1 MIMQAEKMI
10 VYIDPERCTGCRSC
24 EMACA
29 IEHSESKNLFTAI
42 SEKPIPKPR
51 IKVVVADFF
60 NVPMRCQ
67 HCEDSP
73 CIEACPTGAI
83 FKSEEGFVI
92 MNQEDCIGCLMC
104 VMVCPFGH
112 PYYSTEHKSIVKCDF
127 CIDRVKEGKEPAC
140 VSACP
145 TGALKYGNLS
155 DILDEI
161 RKKKAKLIISGLKV
175 EGLVYTKQVE
185 EKKEEKLNLPD
196 LKRMYSQVSWY

>member
-1 MIMQAEKMI
+1 MQAEKRI

-112 PYYSTEHKSIVKCDF
+112 PYYSTEYKSIVKCDF

-140 VSACP
+140 VFACP

>member
-1 MIMQAEKMI
+1 MQAEKMI

-112 PYYSTEHKSIVKCDF
+112 PYYSTEYKSIVKCDF

>member
-1 MIMQAEKMI
+1 MQAEKMI